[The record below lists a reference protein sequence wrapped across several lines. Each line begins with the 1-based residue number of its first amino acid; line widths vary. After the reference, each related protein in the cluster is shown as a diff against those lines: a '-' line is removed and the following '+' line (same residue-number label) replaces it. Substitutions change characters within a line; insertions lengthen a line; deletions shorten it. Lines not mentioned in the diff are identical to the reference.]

1 MRKTKGQVKERRT
14 KKPQYLQNKIHTG
27 SDRENSES
35 THVRKR
41 FKIIRATAKPN
52 SRNNRKD
59 HGGDF

>member
-14 KKPQYLQNKIHTG
+14 KKTQYLQNKIHTG

-41 FKIIRATAKPN
+41 FKIHKGN
-52 SRNNRKD
+52 SQT
-59 HGGDF
+59 